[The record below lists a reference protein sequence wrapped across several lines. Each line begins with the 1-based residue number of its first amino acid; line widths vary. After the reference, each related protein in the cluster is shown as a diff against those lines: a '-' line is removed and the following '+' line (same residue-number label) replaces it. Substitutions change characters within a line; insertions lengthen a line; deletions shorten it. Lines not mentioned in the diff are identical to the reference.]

1 MSCSVWEVEWR
12 ADSLEVT
19 VEEFYIDFTLPVW
32 RHFVLQLFGD
42 IVSNGRG
49 GIPTIDKNSN
59 SLMSLEEKN
68 GTEVHA
74 AAKCA

>member
-1 MSCSVWEVEWR
+1 VEWR

-32 RHFVLQLFGD
+32 RHFVLQLFGYA
-42 IVSNGRG
+42 VSNSRGRV
-49 GIPTIDKNSN
+49 PTIDKHPN

-68 GTEVHA
+68 GTEVHT
-74 AAKCA
+74 AAKSTDAL